1 MRARR
6 NVFAFNSSHPVDLPS
21 GLCQRRLFL
30 PMVFGMPIEAICPSC
45 KQKLKVPDAL
55 VGKKVRCQKCNSIFM
70 AEEEIEMEV
79 VEEPPQSIEVIE
91 GPPKAKREERP
102 PRVLDDEEEEDE
114 LDDEPRPPRRRK
126 RRKRRRLSSVA
137 EQVRIPALLLYI
149 TGFVGAGVNLIWV
162 IYRVVVVITLSSSV
176 PAGSPGFQSGQATGF
191 IAGAIIGVIVQLC
204 VAFVWSALVV
214 KGAQSMSSLQGYSS
228 AIAGCIIAMLPCGCG
243 CFMGLPIGIWGLV
256 VLTQNDVKR
265 AFD

>member
-1 MRARR
+1 MRAPR
-6 NVFAFNSSHPVDLPS
+6 NVFAISSNYAVDLPA
-21 GLCQRRLFL
+21 L
-30 PMVFGMPIEAICPSC
+30 PLPASLILLQVRGMPIEAICPSC

-55 VGKKVRCQKCNSIFM
+55 VGKKVRCQKCNSVFM

-79 VEEPPQSIEVIE
+79 VEEPLESIEVIE

-102 PRVLDDEEEEDE
+102 PQVLDEEEDE
-114 LDDEPRPPRRRK
+114 LDDEPRPRRRPRRRK
-126 RRKRRRLSSVA
+126 RRRSSVA

>member
-1 MRARR
+1 
-6 NVFAFNSSHPVDLPS
+6 
-21 GLCQRRLFL
+21 
-30 PMVFGMPIEAICPSC
+30 MVLGMPIEAICPSC

-55 VGKKVRCQKCNSIFM
+55 VGKKVRCQKCNSVFT

-79 VEEPPQSIEVIE
+79 VEEPPESIEVVE

-102 PRVLDDEEEEDE
+102 PRVLDEEEEEE
-114 LDDEPRPPRRRK
+114 LDDEPRERRRPRRRK
-126 RRKRRRLSSVA
+126 RRRRSSIA
-137 EQVRIPALLLYI
+137 EKVRIPALLLYI

-162 IYRVVVVITLSSSV
+162 IFRIVSVIMLSSSL
-176 PAGSPGFQSGQATGF
+176 PAGAPGAQPGQATGY
-191 IAGAIIGVIVQLC
+191 IAGSIVGVIVQLC

-228 AIAGCIIAMLPCGCG
+228 AIAGCVIAMLPCGCG

-256 VLTQNDVKR
+256 VLTQEDVKR